1 MYRSSVVTLWKQEVF
16 KTDLLIKFKH
26 NIFALNPLSFLSFVN
41 LSPIHCACVHS
52 CIRAFVRACM
62 SFLPIRFPHKN
73 LETTWRKWQ
82 RPHIISPS
90 TTLHHTNTQTFP
102 LEHLSGPCCA
112 PLWALTKPACS
123 ISVKAQWQ
131 LRSSCSSQAS
141 RRKKDTRTHTE
152 QWASK
157 EQVLMTM
164 PRQSEQMHS
173 GTY

>member
-1 MYRSSVVTLWKQEVF
+1 MLLQLVVSFQKYKTYILHVTRAVLSVCISV
-16 KTDLLIKFKH
+16 
-26 NIFALNPLSFLSFVN
+26 
-41 LSPIHCACVHS
+41 CV
-52 CIRAFVRACM
+52 CVCM

-82 RPHIISPS
+82 RPLSCHITS

-102 LEHLSGPCCA
+102 LEHLSDPCCA

-157 EQVLMTM
+157 EQVLMTI
-164 PRQSEQMHS
+164 PSQSKQMHS
-173 GTY
+173 GTYYTPKLTSIQTFRSPTT